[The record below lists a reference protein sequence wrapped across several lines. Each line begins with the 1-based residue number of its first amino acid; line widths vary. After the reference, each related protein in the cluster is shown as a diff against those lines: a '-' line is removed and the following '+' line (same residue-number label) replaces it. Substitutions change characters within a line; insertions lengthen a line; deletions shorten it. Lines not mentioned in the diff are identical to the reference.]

1 MNNIDHLIRLAN
13 RIGAFFEAMPNRA
26 EGLEGIAN
34 HIQKF
39 WEPRMR
45 IALLNFLDAQPD
57 GRSGEAA
64 LSEIVLTAVNQNK
77 ERLTPLSR
85 NMEAGPQMSRSH

>member
-13 RIGAFFEAMPNRA
+13 RIGNFFDSMPDRQ
-26 EGLEGIAN
+26 EGIEGIAN

-45 IALLNFLDAQPD
+45 IAMLGFLDAHPD
-57 GRSGEAA
+57 GKAADAA
-64 LSEIVLTAVNQNK
+64 LNEITLQAITQNRQ
-77 ERLTPLSR
+77 RLTPKT
-85 NMEAGPQMSRSH
+85 AV

>member
-1 MNNIDHLIRLAN
+1 MNNIEHLIKLAN
-13 RIGAFFEAMPNRA
+13 RIGAFFEALPIRE

-45 IALLNFLDAQPD
+45 IAMLRFLDEQPD
-57 GRSGEAA
+57 GQAGNIA
-64 LSEIVLTAVNQNK
+64 LSDIALQAITQNK
-77 ERLTPLSR
+77 ERLTPKTSTF
-85 NMEAGPQMSRSH
+85 N

>member
-1 MNNIDHLIRLAN
+1 MNNIEHLIRLAN

-45 IALLNFLDAQPD
+45 IAMLNFLESTPD
-57 GRSGEAA
+57 GRAAGTA
-64 LSEIVLTAVNQNK
+64 LSDIARTAIEQNK
-77 ERLTPLSR
+77 ERLRPR
-85 NMEAGPQMSRSH
+85 AQA

>member
-1 MNNIDHLIRLAN
+1 MNINHLIRMAN
-13 RIGAFFEAMPNRA
+13 SIGNFFEAMPDHT

-45 IALLNFLDAQPD
+45 IDLLDFLDAHPD
-57 GRSGEAA
+57 GQSSDVGLSAMVLEA
-64 LSEIVLTAVNQNK
+64 VVQNRQ
-77 ERLTPLSR
+77 RLTPKTSS
-85 NMEAGPQMSRSH
+85 QT

>member
-13 RIGAFFEAMPNRA
+13 RIGDFFDAMPNRS
-26 EGLEGIAN
+26 EGIEGVAN

-45 IALLNFLDAQPD
+45 IAMLNFLDTHPD
-57 GRSGEAA
+57 GRSPQAA
-64 LSEIVLTAVNQNK
+64 LNEIALTAIAQNK
-77 ERLTPLSR
+77 ERLTPKPAS
-85 NMEAGPQMSRSH
+85 

>member
-1 MNNIDHLIRLAN
+1 MNLNHLIRMAN
-13 RIGAFFEAMPNRA
+13 SIGDFFEAMPDRA

-45 IALLNFLDAQPD
+45 TDLLNFLDQHPD
-57 GRSGEAA
+57 GRAPDVG
-64 LSEIVLTAVNQNK
+64 LSAIVLQAINQDR
-77 ERLTPLSR
+77 ERLRPKAS
-85 NMEAGPQMSRSH
+85 A

>member
-1 MNNIDHLIRLAN
+1 LNNIDHLVRLAN
-13 RIGAFFEAMPNRA
+13 RIGTFFEAMPDRT

-45 IALLNFLDAQPD
+45 VAMLEFLEKHPD
-57 GRSGEAA
+57 GSTGSAA
-64 LSEIVLTAVNQNK
+64 LSDIALTAITQNK
-77 ERLTPLSR
+77 GRLRPR
-85 NMEAGPQMSRSH
+85 PRV

>member
-1 MNNIDHLIRLAN
+1 MNNIEHLIRLAN
-13 RIGAFFEAMPNRA
+13 RIGAFFEAMPDRA

-45 IALLNFLDAQPD
+45 AALLNFLESSPD
-57 GRSGEAA
+57 GKAAGAA
-64 LSEIVLTAVNQNK
+64 LSDIARTAILQNK
-77 ERLTPLSR
+77 ERLRPR
-85 NMEAGPQMSRSH
+85 AQA

>member
-1 MNNIDHLIRLAN
+1 MNNIEHLIRLAN
-13 RIGAFFEAMPNRA
+13 RIGAFFDAMPDRA

-45 IALLNFLDAQPD
+45 TALLDFLAKHPD
-57 GRSGEAA
+57 GRAGETA
-64 LSEIVLTAVNQNK
+64 LSDIALQAITQNK
-77 ERLTPLSR
+77 DRLTPRQVQGRAATQAHTL
-85 NMEAGPQMSRSH
+85 